1 MECVREI
8 SESNKRQCNKCK
20 RVGDVS
26 FFFSMRYKKEMKQ
39 CEECRAQRREYKR
52 RIDGFY
58 ERKAKKEEEAK
69 RLKECLKGLTD
80 SEDSK
85 DELHWI

>member
-8 SESNKRQCNKCK
+8 SDSNKRQCNKCK

-26 FFFSMRYKKEMKQ
+26 MFFSMRFKREMKQ
-39 CEECRAQRREYKR
+39 CEECRSQRREYKR
-52 RIDGFY
+52 KVDGYY

-69 RLKECLKGLTD
+69 KYQELLKGLTD
-80 SEDSK
+80 SED
-85 DELHWI
+85 ELQWI